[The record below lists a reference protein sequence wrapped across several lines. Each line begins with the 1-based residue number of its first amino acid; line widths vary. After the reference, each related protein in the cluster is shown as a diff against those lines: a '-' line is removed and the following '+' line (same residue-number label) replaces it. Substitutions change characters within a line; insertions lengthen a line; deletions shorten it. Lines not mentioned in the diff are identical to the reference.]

1 MAVSIAAEDPERGAL
16 AEADVAHGLSVRAL
30 VLSAAL
36 LAGSLYWVRQAELVS
51 QPCQITES
59 VPPIPAV
66 AGLILLAIIAP
77 LLRRLPAFMRLSR
90 ADILIVYAF
99 LTIATPMASVGVVR
113 LFFPCVTALYYFAD
127 PDNDFALLG
136 SYLPSW
142 GTVRDTEAIR
152 TLYEGSVDE
161 SVPWLAWAGPLA
173 IWSIFFLAVFIA
185 MLGIMVIFRR
195 QWVEKEHL
203 GFPIVQ
209 LVLNVAE
216 AGPGRT
222 AMFFRN
228 STMWVGFG
236 LAFVYNLLNMLNAF
250 NPAVPA
256 LGKRFDM
263 GALFT
268 ERPMDAIRP
277 LVIQYRPAI
286 LGFGYLVSLEVAF
299 SVWVFYLLTR
309 LENVLAVVLGYEI
322 SGMPFDREQSSGGY
336 LALAIFLVWVARGS
350 LRDVLRKAFLS
361 DPNVDD
367 SGEPMSY
374 RAATLCAILGFG
386 TVVGFAVK
394 AGMWLSTSLLYFG
407 IIFGFMLVYSRI
419 RAEAGAPM
427 VWLFPYYEHKRM
439 ILNAFGS
446 KPFTAGGD
454 WSNLTLFST
463 FMFMSRGYYQS
474 SQASVAEALK
484 IADDAQIRRRSM
496 ALVLVIA
503 AVLGIAGAY
512 YMHLQVYYQYG
523 NNVLEGGTTSG
534 GYRTRLALTEFTETE
549 GYLRAHKPPDYQRT
563 GAVGFGFFMVTA
575 LVILRSFVLKFP
587 LHPLGFIMSTAY
599 GSPTWAMFFL
609 VWLTKS
615 IALKVGGMR
624 LYRRLIPFFLGIAL
638 GHFFTAGI
646 VWGAIGSIGEMYRRY
661 VVHFG

>member
-1 MAVSIAAEDPERGAL
+1 MAVSVTTEDRAGEALDKAE
-16 AEADVAHGLSVRAL
+16 VAHGLSARAL
-30 VLSAAL
+30 ILSAAL
-36 LAGSLYWVRQAELVS
+36 LAGSLYWIRQAELVS

-77 LLRRLPAFMRLSR
+77 LLRRVPAFMRLSR

-113 LFFPCVTALYYFAD
+113 LFFPCVTAPFYFAD
-127 PDNDFALLG
+127 PDNEFELLG
-136 SYLPSW
+136 SYIPQW
-142 GTVRDTEAIR
+142 ATPRDPEVIR
-152 TLYEGSVDE
+152 TLYEGSLDE
-161 SVPWLAWAGPLA
+161 SAPWAAWLGPLA
-173 IWSIFFLAVFIA
+173 MWSIFFLAVFVA
-185 MLGIMVIFRR
+185 MLGITVIFRR

-216 AGPGRT
+216 AEPGR
-222 AMFFRN
+222 AALFFRN
-228 STMWVGFG
+228 STMWTGFG

-256 LGKRFDM
+256 LGKSYDI

-277 LVIQYRPAI
+277 LVIQYRPAV
-286 LGFGYLVSLEVAF
+286 LGIGYLVSLEVAL

-309 LENVLAVVLGYEI
+309 LENVFAVIMGYEI
-322 SGMPFDREQSSGGY
+322 SGMPFDREQSSGAY
-336 LALAIFLVWVARGS
+336 LALALFLVWVARGS
-350 LRDVLRKAFLS
+350 LKDVLRKALLS
-361 DPNVDD
+361 DPTVDD
-367 SGEPMSY
+367 SREPMSY
-374 RAATLCAILGFG
+374 RAALLCAVLGFG
-386 TVVGFAVK
+386 TVVAFAVK
-394 AGMWLSTSLLYFG
+394 AGMWLSTALLYFS
-407 IIFGFMLVYSRI
+407 IVFAFMLVYSRM

-446 KPFTAGGD
+446 KPFAARGD
-454 WSNLTLFST
+454 WGNLTLFST

-496 ALVLVIA
+496 ALVLLVA
-503 AVLGIAGAY
+503 ALLGLLGAY

-534 GYRTRLALTEFTETE
+534 GYRTRLALTEYTETE
-549 GYLRAHKPPDYQRT
+549 GYMKAHKPPDYQRS
-563 GAVGFGFFMVTA
+563 GAVGGGFVVVTA
-575 LVILRSFVLKFP
+575 LVILRSFFLKLP

-599 GSPTWAMFFL
+599 GSPTWAMFFV

-615 IALKVGGMR
+615 IALKIGGMR